1 MSKAVGNL
9 AKVDY
14 TNLYRYL
21 ASTGTIFVSL
31 SYISTS
37 IYFVTI
43 LTTDNS
49 VNIPQIIVLLIPL
62 AVGLLL
68 LYIALFG
75 ARSLDG
81 WIARQSTMDQKH
93 KAQQDLIEQ
102 QVQAYEKKND
112 PQLPQ
117 SISMQDWSNNT

>member
-117 SISMQDWSNNT
+117 SISMQDWSNNA